1 LTARSRRPEMRG
13 TCGFFSGFF
22 GRETTKVEQESATA
36 TMHMNPRIE
45 RDRRMLLDARAKGRG
60 ATFKAFLRLSG
71 PGWLQSGITLGGGSL
86 SSCRY
91 LGTLVGF
98 SFLWLQPIAMIL
110 GIVMLSAIAYVA
122 LSTERRPFGAI
133 NEHVNPVLGWGWL
146 LAAMMA
152 NMIWSMPQF
161 GLGIAAIR
169 QNLLPGLL
177 GPAAMP
183 EMRGKILAACCFVAC
198 ATAGSMLYGLGG
210 WGQRAFEML
219 VRGLVTFVVLCFLG
233 VVVKLTV
240 EGILDWGKV
249 LAGFVPH
256 LGLLSRPADGFAG
269 ALGAVA
275 SQFRG
280 FWSDLIVGQQ
290 RDVMIGGVAAAVGI
304 NMTFMLPY
312 SMLRK
317 GWDRD
322 FRGLAIF
329 DLSTGLFIPFVLAT
343 SFVVMASATQFHARP
358 APGFLGEVNEQGQV
372 MQPARN
378 LVAPYNALLTER
390 LKFGLGTEAFA
401 RLSDEQR
408 AAQLASLPE
417 ADKRMAAM
425 LVKRDS
431 FNLAEALAPLTGRVF
446 AQYVFGLGVLGMVT
460 GAATML
466 MTINGLC
473 LCELLN
479 KPRGGWTQRIGSLMV
494 ALGVLAP
501 LFYNQAAFWL
511 AIVASVCCMTLLP
524 IAYFTFFLMMNQKT
538 LLGDSM
544 PRGGRRLLWNVLMG
558 IACSLASVGSL
569 WTLWAKVRW
578 VGIGAFACFC
588 ALVLVVHVAR
598 KRRTA
603 GDVGPLSVSA

>member
-1 LTARSRRPEMRG
+1 
-13 TCGFFSGFF
+13 
-22 GRETTKVEQESATA
+22 
-36 TMHMNPRIE
+36 
-45 RDRRMLLDARAKGRG
+45 MLLGAQAKGRG

-86 SSCRY
+86 SSCLY

-98 SFLWLQPIAMIL
+98 SFLWLQPFAMIL
-110 GIVMLSAIAYVA
+110 GVVMLSAIAYVT
-122 LSTERRPFGAI
+122 LSTGQRPVRAI
-133 NEHVNPVLGWGWL
+133 NEHVNPALGWGWL
-146 LAAMMA
+146 LGAMTA

-177 GPAAMP
+177 GPDAMP
-183 EMRGKILAACCFVAC
+183 EMKGKILAACCFVAF
-198 ATAGSMLYGLGG
+198 ALMGSMLYGLGG
-210 WGQRAFEML
+210 RGLRMFETL
-219 VRGLVTFVVLCFLG
+219 VRALVTFVVLCFLG
-233 VVVKLTV
+233 VVIKLTA
-240 EGILDWGKV
+240 EGVLDWGKV
-249 LAGFVPH
+249 LAGFIPDF
-256 LGLLSRPADGFAG
+256 GLLSRPADGFAEPI
-269 ALGAVA
+269 GAVA
-275 SQFRG
+275 SQFQE
-280 FWSDLIVGQQ
+280 FWTNLIVGQQ
-290 RDVMIGGVAAAVGI
+290 RDVMISGAAAAVGI

-343 SFVVMASATQFHARP
+343 SFVVMASATQFHATP
-358 APGFLGEVNEQGQV
+358 ARGFLGEADEQGQAI
-372 MQPARN
+372 QPARN
-378 LVAPYNALLTER
+378 LVGPYNALLAER
-390 LKFGLGTEAFA
+390 LKFEMGLEAFA
-401 RLSDEQR
+401 RLSAEER
-408 AAQLASLPE
+408 AARLQSLPQ

-431 FNLAEALAPLTGRVF
+431 FNLAEALAPLTGKAF

-479 KPRGGWTQRIGSLMV
+479 RPRGGWTQRLGSLMV
-494 ALGVLAP
+494 VLGVLGP

-524 IAYFTFFLMMNQKT
+524 IAYFTFFLMMNQRK

-544 PRGGRRLLWNVLMG
+544 PHGGRRALWNVLMA
-558 IACSLASVGSL
+558 IACVLAAFGSL
-569 WTLWAKVRW
+569 WALWAKVRW
-578 VGIGAFACFC
+578 IGIGAFAGFIV
-588 ALVLVVHVAR
+588 LVAVVHVAR
-598 KRRTA
+598 KPRALPAGATA
-603 GDVGPLSVSA
+603 PVSSVP